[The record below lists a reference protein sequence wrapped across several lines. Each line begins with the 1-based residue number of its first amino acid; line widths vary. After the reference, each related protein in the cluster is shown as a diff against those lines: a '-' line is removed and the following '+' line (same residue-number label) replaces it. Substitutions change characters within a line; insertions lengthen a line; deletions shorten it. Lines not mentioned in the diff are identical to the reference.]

1 MKIATIKMTITSI
14 GEDMKKLESSYITS
28 LENSLIIPENV
39 KHRVTISPS
48 NSTPRYIP
56 KKTENICPYK
66 TCKWTFIAVLFIIL
80 PNWWMDK
87 HKVIYPYNETLSSIK
102 RNGALIHATIWMH
115 LENMR
120 CEISQTQRIHAIWS
134 HLYEMFRISKSTET
148 ESILKI
154 AKG

>member
-66 TCKWTFIAVLFIIL
+66 TCK
-80 PNWWMDK
+80 
-87 HKVIYPYNETLSSIK
+87 
-102 RNGALIHATIWMH
+102 
-115 LENMR
+115 
-120 CEISQTQRIHAIWS
+120 
-134 HLYEMFRISKSTET
+134 
-148 ESILKI
+148 
-154 AKG
+154 